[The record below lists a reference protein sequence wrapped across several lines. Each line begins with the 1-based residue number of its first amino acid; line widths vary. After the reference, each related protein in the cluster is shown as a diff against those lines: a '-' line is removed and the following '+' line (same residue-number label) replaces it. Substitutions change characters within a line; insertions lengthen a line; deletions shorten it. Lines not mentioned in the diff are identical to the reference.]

1 MEFKVG
7 QIWRTRG
14 GDLREIVVS
23 PYRNTRGAFPVSA
36 VDVGT
41 ANPCYEYLAT
51 GRCYIS
57 IESHEDLVELV
68 LDVDG
73 WIEWNGGEC
82 PVPEETLVAVRF
94 FNGKEPEEPR
104 RAHLWAWGQNSKSGY
119 EIAAYKVVEAVPVP
133 APVPAP
139 ASEIGTEPAPEII
152 IEPGEYVTRSGHK
165 AVVTVTGLRGVYAVH
180 GYIVREESDS
190 PERWTDEGRFYSST
204 ETPEDLVGRW
214 NPYTNVAIDTPV
226 WVRDE
231 GDVEWAPRH
240 FAGVRD
246 GKPLAW
252 SNGLTSHT
260 VVDLQDSEPVM
271 WDELSLTKPE

>member
-51 GRCYIS
+51 GRCYRS

-104 RAHLWAWGQNSKSGY
+104 RAHLWAWGHRRKVGY
-119 EIAAYKVVEAVPVP
+119 EIAAYKVVESV
-133 APVPAP
+133 PVPAP

-152 IEPGEYVTRSGHK
+152 IEPGEYVTRSGYK

-214 NPYTNVAIDTPV
+214 NPYAGVAIDTPV
-226 WVRDE
+226 WVRNDLPNCIW
-231 GDVEWAPRH
+231 VPRH
-240 FAGVRD
+240 FAGVKD

-252 SNGLTSHT
+252 AKGLTSHT
-260 VVDLQDSEPVM
+260 AKERKEEEPLV
-271 WDELSLTKPE
+271 WGELSLTKPE

>member
-23 PYRNTRGAFPVSA
+23 PYGDPSGAFPVSA

-51 GRCYIS
+51 GRCYSS

-68 LDVDG
+68 LDVEG

-104 RAHLWAWGQNSKSGY
+104 RAHQWAWGHRRKVGY
-119 EIAAYKVVEAVPVP
+119 EIAAYKVVESV
-133 APVPAP
+133 PVPAP
-139 ASEIGTEPAPEII
+139 ASEIGTEPAQEII
-152 IEPGEYVTRSGHK
+152 IEPGEYVTRSGYK
-165 AVVTVTGLRGVYAVH
+165 AVVTAVGLRGGYPTL
-180 GYIVREESDS
+180 GYIVWEESDS
-190 PERWTDEGRFYSST
+190 SEVWTCEGRYHSDQLPSDL
-204 ETPEDLVGRW
+204 DLVGRW

-260 VVDLQDSEPVM
+260 VADMQDQEPVA

>member
-14 GDLREIVVS
+14 GELREIVVS

-41 ANPCYEYLAT
+41 ANPYYEYLAT
-51 GRCYIS
+51 GRCYRS
-57 IESHEDLVELV
+57 IESPDDLVELV
-68 LDVDG
+68 RDVDG
-73 WIEWNGGEC
+73 WIVWEGGEC
-82 PVPEETLVAVRF
+82 PVPETTVVAVRF

-104 RAHLWAWGQNSKSGY
+104 RAHLWAWGHSRKAGY
-119 EIAAYKVVEAVPVP
+119 EIAAYKVVEAAPVPVP
-133 APVPAP
+133 ASGVGTGPAP
-139 ASEIGTEPAPEII
+139 GVVVG
-152 IEPGEYVTRSGHK
+152 PGEYVTRSGYK

-214 NPYTNVAIDTPV
+214 NPYAGVAIDTPV
-226 WVRDE
+226 WVRDS
-231 GDVEWAPRH
+231 GVDEWLPRH
-240 FAGVRD
+240 FAGVSEGVPLVWSD
-246 GKPLAW
+246 GV
-252 SNGLTSHT
+252 TSHT
-260 VVDLQDSEPVM
+260 AGGQGSKTV
-271 WDELSLTKPE
+271 WDEVSLTKPE

>member
-14 GDLREIVVS
+14 GELREIVVS

-41 ANPCYEYLAT
+41 ANPYYEYLAT
-51 GRCYIS
+51 GRCYRS
-57 IESHEDLVELV
+57 IESPDDLVELV
-68 LDVDG
+68 RDVDG

-104 RAHLWAWGQNSKSGY
+104 RAHLWAWGHSRKAGY
-119 EIAAYKVVEAVPVP
+119 EIAAYKVVEAAPVPVP
-133 APVPAP
+133 ASGV
-139 ASEIGTEPAPEII
+139 GTGPAPEII
-152 IEPGEYVTRSGHK
+152 IEPGEYVTRSGYK

-214 NPYTNVAIDTPV
+214 NPYAGVAIDTPV
-226 WVRDE
+226 WVRNDLPNCIW
-231 GDVEWAPRH
+231 VPRH
-240 FAGVRD
+240 FAGVKD

-252 SNGLTSHT
+252 AKGLTSHT
-260 VVDLQDSEPVM
+260 AKERKEEEPLV
-271 WDELSLTKPE
+271 WGELSLTKPE